1 MGFWIDLTLEVAS
14 FLATMPGHLPPH
26 VRKRLAQVLREG
38 LRTARHGAAL
48 TQEDM
53 AERLG
58 LATSTYRRL
67 ERGRMSPGVS
77 TLRKLRQVLCVSLDS
92 LLGPECAAAVE
103 RAIQRPRRRRPA
115 RASTRR
121 PRALPREPR
130 QSVLPLPSQV
140 YPFASHDPWSLL
152 AATPRL
158 PVTEF
163 LPLLLLRRGMPLAL
177 VVDLG

>member
-1 MGFWIDLTLEVAS
+1 MRDPPDVRRATLDY
-14 FLATMPGHLPPH
+14 
-26 VRKRLAQVLREG
+26 K
-38 LRTARHGAAL
+38 AAL
-48 TQEDM
+48 DNAAQAQEDM
-53 AERLG
+53 ASRLG

-103 RAIQRPRRRRPA
+103 RAIQPPRRRRPT

-121 PRALPREPR
+121 PRSSPREPPHPVF
-130 QSVLPLPSQV
+130 SLPPQV
-140 YPFASHDPWSLL
+140 YPFASGVPWSLL
-152 AATPRL
+152 AATPRF
-158 PVTEF
+158 PRVEA
-163 LPLLLLRRGMPLAL
+163 LPLLLLRHGTPLAL

>member
-1 MGFWIDLTLEVAS
+1 
-14 FLATMPGHLPPH
+14 MPGHLPPH
-26 VRKRLAQVLREG
+26 VRKRLAQVLGEG

-53 AERLG
+53 AQRLG

-67 ERGRMSPGVS
+67 ERGRMAPGVS

-92 LLGPECAAAVE
+92 LLGPDCAAAVE
-103 RAIQRPRRRRPA
+103 RAIRPPRRRRPA

-121 PRALPREPR
+121 PRSSPREPPHPIF
-130 QSVLPLPSQV
+130 SLPSQV
-140 YPFASHDPWSLL
+140 YPFASHDPWNLL
-152 AATPRL
+152 AAASRL
-158 PVTEF
+158 PVTEV
-163 LPLLLLRRGMPLAL
+163 LPLLLLRRGTPLAL